1 MKGKRGSLLNYV
13 WLSLAALCV
22 TAQNILKQ
30 KFGKKSRGGV
40 LFFSGMI
47 AVFACLFFVAVNRD
61 FGYRPEQL
69 LFSFGFAASYA
80 VATVFAVLAM
90 KHGSLAK
97 TNLILSCSLLLPT
110 FYGILFLGEKPS
122 ITLLIGVVIL
132 VASLVMTNYEKSK
145 ERATWKWWLFVLLSF
160 AGNGMCSIV
169 QRLETERFGNEGQNM
184 FMIVALIMVS
194 IALIV
199 ISLSFREEREQLKET
214 AKKGW
219 LLALLCGVANGLTN
233 YLVLYLNTR
242 LPASVMFPVISAVD
256 ITLIFLYSTLVCK
269 ERFNRR
275 QQLGFL
281 LGVISIVLLN
291 L

>member
-1 MKGKRGSLLNYV
+1 MNYV

-47 AVFACLFFVAVNRD
+47 SAFACLFFVAVNREWT
-61 FGYRPEQL
+61 YCPEQL
-69 LFSFGFAASYA
+69 FYSLGFAVSYA

-90 KHGSLAK
+90 KYGSLAR
-97 TNLILSCSLLLPT
+97 TNLILSCSLLMPT

-122 ITLLIGVVIL
+122 ATLLIGVAIL
-132 VASLVMTNYEKSK
+132 VGSLVMTNYEKSQ
-145 ERATWKWWLFVLLSF
+145 ERTTWKWWLFVLLSF

-184 FMIVALIMVS
+184 FMIVALMMVS
-194 IALIV
+194 IALIA
-199 ISLSFREEREQLKET
+199 IALSFREERVCLGET
-214 AKKGW
+214 VQKGW
-219 LLALLCGVANGLTN
+219 LLALLCGIGNGLTN
-233 YLVLYLNTR
+233 YLVLYLNSR

-256 ITLIFLYSTLVCK
+256 IVLVFLYSTLVCK
-269 ERFNRR
+269 EKFNYR
-275 QQLGFL
+275 QRLGFL